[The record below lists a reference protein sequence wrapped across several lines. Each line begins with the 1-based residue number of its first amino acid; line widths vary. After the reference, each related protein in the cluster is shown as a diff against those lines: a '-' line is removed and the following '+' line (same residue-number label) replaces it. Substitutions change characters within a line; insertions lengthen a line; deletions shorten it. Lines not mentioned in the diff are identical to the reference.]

1 MTPTEAVVSWG
12 KSRDQDLSDVRVN
25 TIYIYLF
32 ILFCPPLFP
41 SQKMLAEFVG
51 SASLG
56 VALTLQDMALL
67 KYHRCCSH

>member
-25 TIYIYLF
+25 TISIYLF
-32 ILFCPPLFP
+32 YSVHLSSLHK
-41 SQKMLAEFVG
+41 KMLAEFVG